1 MTEHDK
7 PKRRNYQGWGLFL
20 LFFGPLAVAVY
31 LYFDT
36 DWRPGGTSNHG
47 ELIVP
52 AVPLPA
58 ARLPTPGGELTEPEF
73 LRHHWSLV
81 YLARQD
87 CGEACREAL
96 YNGRQMR
103 LALGRLMDRVQRVYL
118 HVGEPPEPA
127 FLATEHPDLLV
138 ASLAGAEGAAL
149 LAALTGQPEGYWL
162 VDPLGNAMMRY
173 PPDEPPRGMLEDLK
187 RLLRLS
193 RIG

>member
-1 MTEHDK
+1 MAQKDSF
-7 PKRRNYQGWGLFL
+7 RRSNRQAWGLFL
-20 LFFGPLAVAVY
+20 LFFGPLAIAVY
-31 LYFDT
+31 LYYET
-36 DWRPGGTSNHG
+36 DWRPGDTGNHG

-52 AVPLPA
+52 AVPLPEVE
-58 ARLPTPGGELTEPEF
+58 LPLLGGGRSDADS

-81 YLARQD
+81 YIGREGCA
-87 CGEACREAL
+87 EHCREAL

-118 HVGEPPEPA
+118 YVGEPPEA
-127 FLATEHPDLLV
+127 GFIAGEHPDLLV
-138 ASLAGAEGAAL
+138 ADATGPEAAPL
-149 LAALTGQPEGYWL
+149 LEALTGQAEGYWL

-173 PPDEPPRGMLEDLK
+173 PADQAPRGMLEDIK

>member
-1 MTEHDK
+1 MASNEQ
-7 PKRRNYQGWGLFL
+7 PKRSLQGWGLFL
-20 LFFGPLAVAVY
+20 LFFGPLAVATW
-31 LYFDT
+31 LYFQT
-36 DWRPGGTSNHG
+36 DWRPGGTNNHG

-52 AVPLPA
+52 AVSLPA
-58 ARLPTPGGELTEPEF
+58 ARLPTLDGAGTDEDF

-81 YLARQD
+81 YVGRSG
-87 CGEACREAL
+87 CGEPCQQSL

-118 HVGEPPEPA
+118 YVGEPPDA
-127 FLATEHPDLLV
+127 GFVRAEHPDLVV
-138 ASLAGAEGAAL
+138 ADAGEPEGAAL
-149 LAALTGQPEGYWL
+149 LEALPGPAEGYWL

-173 PPDEPPRGMLEDLK
+173 PADEPPRGMMEDIK

>member
-1 MTEHDK
+1 MDQNASS
-7 PKRRNYQGWGLFL
+7 KRSNLQAWGLFL

-31 LYFDT
+31 LYYDT

-52 AVPLPA
+52 AVPLPEA
-58 ARLPTPGGELTEPEF
+58 TLPMLGGGRTDAGF
-73 LRHHWSLV
+73 LRHHWTLV
-81 YLARQD
+81 YLGRD
-87 CGEACREAL
+87 ACREACLDAL

-103 LALGRLMDRVQRVYL
+103 LALGRLMDRVERVYL
-118 HVGEPPEPA
+118 YVGEPPEA
-127 FLATEHPDLLV
+127 DFIATEHPDLLV
-138 ASLAGAEGAAL
+138 VDATGPEAAAL
-149 LAALTGQPEGYWL
+149 LEGLSGQPEGYWL

-173 PPDEPPRGMLEDLK
+173 PVDQAPRGMLEDVK

>member
-1 MTEHDK
+1 MAEQAK
-7 PKRRNYQGWGLFL
+7 SKRPNLQAWGLFL

-36 DWRPGGTSNHG
+36 DWRPGGTNNHG

-52 AVPLPA
+52 AVPLPTVG
-58 ARLPTPGGELTEPEF
+58 LPTPSGELTDTEF

-81 YLARQD
+81 YLARED
-87 CGEACREAL
+87 CGEACRDAL

-118 HVGEPPEPA
+118 HVGESPDPA
-127 FLATEHPDLLV
+127 FLAAEHPDLLV
-138 ASLAGAEGAAL
+138 ASVATADGQAL
-149 LAALTGQPEGYWL
+149 LALLTGQPEGYWL